1 MKRRFTA
8 VLCVIAIFL
17 ALCACA
23 AEKEDAEGAVSVYFP
38 VKSEPGADIS
48 PDESIIDCEYRVTQE
63 KNIFSAMEMLL
74 WGPVDKDRFSG
85 IFPQNMSVLEIKQED
100 DAAIV
105 TLSGEYEKLE
115 GVEMSI
121 ANACIT
127 ETLTQFEGIDRVVI
141 SYTGTDGST
150 HAEAYSGDSFELMSQ
165 RRESEEYAVTIYYGS
180 GDGKSLLSYSE
191 NLVAAEPE
199 KVERFILDAVIE
211 GAKGGKYPSSVPEGT
226 RVLGIYTDNR
236 ICYVNLSID
245 FLTGAPEDE
254 LTQLAAVYAVI
265 DSLTAM
271 DEVDSVQILVEGKIC
286 EYYGKVPIS
295 EPIVRDESLI
305 FKRGN
310 YLNTQLYLRRE
321 NAAYVS
327 PRFWQIEKTEYA
339 TDEQLIVQTL
349 LNMRIPQGYEQL
361 FPEGTRLQTIAT
373 RDGVCYV
380 NLTEELLQAET
391 RQIIYAAYSLTASL
405 VQLEG
410 IEEVELMCGGR
421 RVELDGFELPLRL
434 NEDNVMIG

>member
-1 MKRRFTA
+1 
-8 VLCVIAIFL
+8 
-17 ALCACA
+17 
-23 AEKEDAEGAVSVYFP
+23 
-38 VKSEPGADIS
+38 
-48 PDESIIDCEYRVTQE
+48 
-63 KNIFSAMEMLL
+63 
-74 WGPVDKDRFSG
+74 
-85 IFPQNMSVLEIKQED
+85 
-100 DAAIV
+100 
-105 TLSGEYEKLE
+105 
-115 GVEMSI
+115 
-121 ANACIT
+121 
-127 ETLTQFEGIDRVVI
+127 
-141 SYTGTDGST
+141 
-150 HAEAYSGDSFELMSQ
+150 
-165 RRESEEYAVTIYYGS
+165 
-180 GDGKSLLSYSE
+180 
-191 NLVAAEPE
+191 
-199 KVERFILDAVIE
+199 
-211 GAKGGKYPSSVPEGT
+211 
-226 RVLGIYTDNR
+226 
-236 ICYVNLSID
+236 
-245 FLTGAPEDE
+245 
-254 LTQLAAVYAVI
+254 
-265 DSLTAM
+265 M